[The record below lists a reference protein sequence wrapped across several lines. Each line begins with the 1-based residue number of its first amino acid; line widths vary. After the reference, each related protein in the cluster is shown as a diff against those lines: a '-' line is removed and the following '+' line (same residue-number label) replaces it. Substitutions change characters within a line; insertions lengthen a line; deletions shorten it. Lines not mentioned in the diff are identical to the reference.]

1 MQAPIVVD
9 PGLATIINYQASAVR
24 QLFREQDFL
33 EIFPPHLTTV
43 QQVPFR
49 SLFQVTSPESN
60 FVGSLRVGAAY
71 FLAHTISRLH
81 RAYTLNTS
89 FRADAAPGTGLVE
102 FHMLE
107 AWSEGNFVDA
117 QQLAEDLLSAQIR
130 AVLAKSAALPSER
143 ARQLR
148 AIKFPLRSVP
158 YEEAMREAGL
168 EIGLRTT
175 PDVAKKIVEA
185 LGSEPIFVTDFP
197 EDVDHSFTDVRLDR
211 GHHLSF
217 VLLAPFAG
225 NVLSGGELETNYE
238 AMNHQTSRSGFLREL
253 VRIGSDRDQL
263 ESYMQA
269 VARLT
274 TPHYKVAGGFERMT
288 QFLLGTE
295 RIENATLLPVYVAEQ
310 EEIDR
315 G

>member
-1 MQAPIVVD
+1 
-9 PGLATIINYQASAVR
+9 
-24 QLFREQDFL
+24 
-33 EIFPPHLTTV
+33 
-43 QQVPFR
+43 
-49 SLFQVTSPESN
+49 
-60 FVGSLRVGAAY
+60 
-71 FLAHTISRLH
+71 
-81 RAYTLNTS
+81 
-89 FRADAAPGTGLVE
+89 
-102 FHMLE
+102 
-107 AWSEGNFVDA
+107 
-117 QQLAEDLLSAQIR
+117 
-130 AVLAKSAALPSER
+130 
-143 ARQLR
+143 
-148 AIKFPLRSVP
+148 
-158 YEEAMREAGL
+158 
-168 EIGLRTT
+168 
-175 PDVAKKIVEA
+175 
-185 LGSEPIFVTDFP
+185 
-197 EDVDHSFTDVRLDR
+197 
-211 GHHLSF
+211 LSF